1 MTIEL
6 QNLQF
11 DEFEEFG
18 TAFVDSGWENDY
30 LQLEQGHFRGQML
43 FSGSDSFQISRY
55 CWQKKL
61 RHIGLQPKGT
71 IVLGVTLSQH
81 GGVGTYLGAPFGLD
95 TVIAQGDEAPLEIIS
110 APIWDAAAL
119 VIPESEFADQMEA
132 LTQRAPES
140 PMKLRG
146 LARLPGPRSA
156 RLRQACLDYFSVAS
170 ALQQSPDLRLPLEA
184 MAADLVSLAIRFVVD
199 SRIETEPTPTLG
211 RRLEIIR
218 KAEEFVESFPGRSFQ
233 IPDVCRHVG
242 TSERSLRYAFED
254 LAGISPAAYLKA
266 HRLSRVHSALLEA
279 DSSETLV
286 KTIAYEHHF
295 WHLGQFA
302 RDYRLA
308 FDERPSETLAR
319 SAGRNASFRLD
330 SMSRIR
336 S

>member
-1 MTIEL
+1 MTIEI
-6 QNLQF
+6 QSARF
-11 DEFEEFG
+11 DDFEEFG
-18 TAFVDSGWENDY
+18 AAFCDSGWENDY
-30 LQLEQGHFRGQML
+30 LQLERGRFRGQML
-43 FSGSDSFQISRY
+43 FTGSDSFQVSRY

-71 IVLGVTLSQH
+71 IVLGVTLSQQ
-81 GGVGTYLGAPFGLD
+81 GNVGTYLGAPIALD
-95 TVIAQGDEAPLEIIS
+95 TVIAQGDQAELEIIS
-110 APIWDAAAL
+110 APMWDTAAL

-146 LARLPGPRSA
+146 LARLPGPQSA
-156 RLRQACLDYFSVAS
+156 RLRQECLGYFGVAS
-170 ALQQSPDLRLPLEA
+170 ALQQSPDLGLPLEA
-184 MAADLVSLAIRFVVD
+184 MAADLISLAIRFVVD
-199 SRIETEPTPTLG
+199 SRIEPEPTPTLH
-211 RRLEIIR
+211 RRVEIIR
-218 KAEEFVESFPGRSFQ
+218 KAEEFVESFPGRSFR
-233 IPDVCRHVG
+233 IPDVCRHIG
-242 TSERSLRYAFED
+242 TCERSLRYAFED

-286 KTIAYEHHF
+286 KAIAYEHHF

-319 SAGRNASFRLD
+319 SVGRYASFRAD
-330 SMSRIR
+330 SMLRI
-336 S
+336 